1 MTDGSVPPWLPGALE
16 LADVRRK
23 DRVLLV
29 HPHGARVVRAVE
41 QLAGTAGSLTV
52 VAPNEAQSVALA
64 QALEGSTARIGHQF
78 FHGHET
84 YGTFDVAIVC
94 PTTMFEGTLR
104 GLAQCLRGNLRP
116 GGRFVVDLPS
126 ESPPPFLAGAMQA
139 LHWDEARQ
147 QAFHGPSEEQLAT
160 ALREAGLRRVE
171 PALTANLLRIAST
184 HDLAEL
190 WGTPLGFDSRRSL
203 AFGTALASQLRS
215 LGDTEVL
222 VHRTRVHGI
231 R

>member
-1 MTDGSVPPWLPGALE
+1 MTDGSVPPWLPSVLE

-29 HPHGARVVRAVE
+29 RPHSARVVRAVE
-41 QLAGTAGSLTV
+41 QLVGAAGSLTV
-52 VAPNEAQSVALA
+52 VAPDEAQAVALA
-64 QALEGSTARIGHQF
+64 QRLEGSTARIGHQF

-94 PTTMFEGTLR
+94 PTTMFDGTLR
-104 GLAQCLRGNLRP
+104 GLASCLRGNLRP

-126 ESPPPFLAGAMQA
+126 EAPPPFLAGAMQA
-139 LHWDEARQ
+139 LHWTSAQE
-147 QAFHGPSEEQLAT
+147 QAFRGPSEEQLAT
-160 ALREAGLRRVE
+160 TLRDAGLRRVE
-171 PALTANLLRIAST
+171 AALSANLLRVSSP

-190 WGTPLGFDSRRSL
+190 WGTPLGFDAKRSL

>member
-16 LADVRRK
+16 LVDVRRK
-23 DRVLLV
+23 DRLLLV
-29 HPHGARVVRAVE
+29 RPHSAHVVRAVE
-41 QLAGTAGSLTV
+41 QLVGSSGSLTV
-52 VAPNEAQSVALA
+52 VTDGEEQAVALA
-64 QALEGSTARIGHQF
+64 ERLEGSAARIGHQF
-78 FHGHET
+78 FHGHES

-94 PTTMFEGTLR
+94 PTVMFSGSLR
-104 GLAQCLRGNLRP
+104 GLAACLRGNLRP

-126 ESPPPFLAGAMQA
+126 ENPPPFLAGAMQA
-139 LHWDEARQ
+139 LRWDRARQ
-147 QAFHGPSEEQLAT
+147 QAFHGPSEEELAT

-171 PALTANLLRIAST
+171 PVLTANLLRVASP

-190 WGTPLGFDSRRSL
+190 WGAPLGFDARRSL

-222 VHRTRVHGI
+222 VHRTRIHGI

>member
-1 MTDGSVPPWLPGALE
+1 MIDGSVPPWLPAALE
-16 LADVRRK
+16 LVEVRRK

-29 HPHGARVVRAVE
+29 RPHGAAVVRAVE
-41 QLAGTAGSLTV
+41 RLVGAAGSLTV
-52 VAPNEAQSVALA
+52 VAEGEERAVALA
-64 QALEGSTARIGHQF
+64 QRLEGSTARIGHQF

-84 YGTFDVAIVC
+84 YGTFDAAIVC
-94 PTTMFEGTLR
+94 PTTMFEGTLH
-104 GLAQCLRGNLRP
+104 GLAACLRGNLRP

-126 ESPPPFLAGAMQA
+126 ESLPPFLAGAMQA
-139 LHWDEARQ
+139 LRWDETRW
-147 QAFHGPSEEQLAT
+147 QAFRGPSEEQLAA

-171 PALTANLLRIAST
+171 PALTANLLRIASP

-190 WGTPLGFDSRRSL
+190 WGDPLGLDARRSL